1 MTKLDAATV
10 TRQGQISIPKK
21 IREKLGLQAGDKVV
35 FFEDERG
42 QIVIQ
47 EAEAPIEFSREQWTQ
62 FLAKTEKEPV
72 TKVKG
77 KTEALQHLNRLMK
90 KS

>member
-1 MTKLDAATV
+1 MTKLDAATL

-21 IREKLGLQAGDKVV
+21 IREKLGLQAGDKVI
-35 FFEDERG
+35 FFEDEKG

-47 EAEAPIEFSREQWTQ
+47 EAEAPIEFSRDQWEQ

-72 TKVKG
+72 SKVKG
-77 KTEALQHLNRLMK
+77 KAQALQHLNRLMK